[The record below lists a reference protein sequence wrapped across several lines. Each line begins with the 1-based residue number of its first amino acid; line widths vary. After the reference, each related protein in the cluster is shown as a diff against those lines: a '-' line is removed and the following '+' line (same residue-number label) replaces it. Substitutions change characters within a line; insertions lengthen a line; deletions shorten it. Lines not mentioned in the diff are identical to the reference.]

1 MSELI
6 FLLPI
11 TILAVIGAIF
21 GFWLKW
27 SIDRDE
33 RKEREQSTTNHQPQT
48 DYRAVTPRLR
58 ASEAT
63 AAINSDDL
71 PIISAAV

>member
-1 MSELI
+1 MNDLI

-11 TILAVIGAIF
+11 TILAIIGAIF

-33 RKEREQSTTNHQPQT
+33 RKERREQSTTNH
-48 DYRAVTPRLR
+48 
-58 ASEAT
+58 
-63 AAINSDDL
+63 
-71 PIISAAV
+71 